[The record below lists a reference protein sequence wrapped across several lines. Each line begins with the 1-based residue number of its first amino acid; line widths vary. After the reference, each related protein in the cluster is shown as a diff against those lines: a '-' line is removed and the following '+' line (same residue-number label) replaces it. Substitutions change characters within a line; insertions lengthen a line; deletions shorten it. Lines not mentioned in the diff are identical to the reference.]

1 MLCPFPRRCL
11 AATLTL
17 QAGHPQWTPT
27 LHVHRGSTP
36 SSRRRTGAGTGAGV
50 AEEEGTSGEAEV
62 AKGKGLARFG
72 VDWELLSWLLV

>member
-1 MLCPFPRRCL
+1 MSASHNALGNRCKIL
-11 AATLTL
+11 ISG
-17 QAGHPQWTPT
+17 AGSGEVGTC
-27 LHVHRGSTP
+27 L
-36 SSRRRTGAGTGAGV
+36 AGTGAGV